1 MTRQP
6 RTVPQE
12 TVGRLYDLADE
23 LARRIEREPENA
35 ALLRQYA
42 RMAARARRA
51 QLERFARE
59 RGPEL
64 RAAGFTVRSEP

>member
-1 MTRQP
+1 MRQP

-42 RMAARARRA
+42 RLAARARRA
-51 QLERFARE
+51 QIERFSRE

-64 RAAGFTVRSEP
+64 AAAGFTVKGRR